1 MTHKGETVI
10 TASRRRGTPLSECP
24 RNPAGTAERTLP
36 EPCYTDRLRSS
47 TPPRVCAVSYLNTV
61 PLVWGLLHGEQR
73 AKYDV
78 SFAIPSECADRLA
91 DGRADIGIVPV
102 VEAERLGLTLIPGAG
117 IACDGAV
124 RSILLISKVPFGEIR
139 TLAADTS
146 SRTSVQ
152 LARVILAHRHDAEP
166 VLIPHAPD
174 LDAMLAKADAAL
186 IIGDPALAI
195 DPAALAWRW
204 LDLGDEWRRMTGLP
218 MVFAVWAARPGVPE
232 SSYSAADFVASMRFG
247 MDNLD
252 CIVEEEHRTRH
263 MPAELVRHYLTR
275 NVVFDFG
282 DNERMGMR
290 RFLTLVSELPSAA
303 PAVKTTV

>member
-1 MTHKGETVI
+1 M
-10 TASRRRGTPLSECP
+10 
-24 RNPAGTAERTLP
+24 
-36 EPCYTDRLRSS
+36 
-47 TPPRVCAVSYLNTV
+47 
-61 PLVWGLLHGEQR
+61 WGLLHGEQQ

-78 SFAIPSECADRLA
+78 SFAIPAECADRLA

-102 VEAERLGLTLIPGAG
+102 VEAARLGLTIIPGAG
-117 IACDGAV
+117 IACNGPV

-166 VLIPHAPD
+166 RLIAHAPD
-174 LDAMLAKADAAL
+174 LAAMLEAADAAL

-195 DPAALAWRW
+195 DPSALAWRW
-204 LDLGDEWRRMTGLP
+204 LDLGDEWKRMTGLP
-218 MVFAVWAARPGVPE
+218 MVFAVWAARPEVPE
-232 SSYSAADFVASMRFG
+232 TAYSADDFASSVRFG
-247 MDNLD
+247 MANLD
-252 CIVEEEHRTRH
+252 RIVEEEHSKRG
-263 MPAELVRHYLTR
+263 MAAELVREYLTR

-303 PAVKTTV
+303 PAVKTSV